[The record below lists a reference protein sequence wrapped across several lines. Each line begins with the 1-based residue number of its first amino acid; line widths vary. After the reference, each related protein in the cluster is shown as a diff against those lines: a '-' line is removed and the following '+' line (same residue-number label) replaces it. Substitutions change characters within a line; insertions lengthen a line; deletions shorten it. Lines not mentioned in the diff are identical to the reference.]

1 MKRRTFTVLLGLLLG
16 GTVLGANDLVSAE
29 YDVVVRPDGK
39 AAVYESLDW
48 TSPGGMHGFYFEGVA
63 GTPVFN
69 DDQCYADLGG
79 NQRVGLSISKT
90 DSDTWDIVL
99 AGGRAFSGSAMYFLN
114 YGVDLASDGS
124 IGSTTSDQ
132 YGSLFYFDWAP
143 EQWDEPLEHRTVRVV
158 LPVTVSS
165 ETVGQDVLTQVDFRT
180 EQYVNEEN
188 ATIDWFGTKGD
199 DGKYYLTARFHQTNV
214 ATMQTQRLQFYLKLD
229 TVGMQAGV
237 LTENSDSGPSTDS
250 GVSPI
255 GSTDTYGDSGTGYQT
270 TARTQGSPVVAGIVF
285 AAVIALVALLYWR
298 KSAGFAKTVES
309 VEKIKWAGDNWIPP
323 KLVVGTYQVK
333 GKVPKDLHPVEAA
346 LLLEMPLNR
355 VVALML
361 EGLKRQNIIEVVQED
376 PLQIKV
382 LTASKA
388 EHEYEELFLQAFDTE
403 GKVLSGLLSDFFEKV
418 LQKLQE
424 KVWDCDLEATKAYY
438 QAKLESL
445 PLGLPLRVRVGEVA
459 LTGTGPRF
467 TVHDLAWIDGFFRE
481 VRGHVF
487 VRSEDG
493 VLILPPNQVFRL
505 NEGGLR
511 IVGHLLSGRPIAR
524 LPGIADG
531 DRAREVHEFCSD
543 LRDFYQGDSSG
554 LDARASVERVPYT
567 FDFTRLPILGE
578 IAVTYACNN
587 ACRFCYAGCGAKGR
601 GCGPSAGPT
610 HTAPRGGGGRGSE
623 GAPAPDMTLA
633 EAKRVID
640 VFKREAQ
647 IPFFS
652 FTGGEPLLR
661 RDLEAMIRHARRL
674 GLEVNLVTN
683 GTLADPAR
691 ARSLARAGLRTAQVS
706 VEAPDAETHD
716 DLTTSPGSFDLTL
729 AGIRSLQAAGIS
741 VQTNTTVTA
750 MNAGVAHRMPGF
762 LKSLGIARFAM
773 NLYIPAAGGVA
784 GASPADPLFFPYSR
798 IGHVIDAVRAAAR
811 AAGLTFYWYSPT
823 PHCLYNPI
831 ARGLGNKSCAA
842 MDGLLSVSPSG
853 DVLPCSSYPQ
863 PMGSL
868 LREGFRAIWFSA
880 GARHF
885 KQKEYAPAECAGCE
899 SFRACQSACPL
910 YWSRAGTAEI
920 RNPSTA
926 AAATAEAAAAG
937 R

>member
-1 MKRRTFTVLLGLLLG
+1 VPLG
-16 GTVLGANDLVSAE
+16 
-29 YDVVVRPDGK
+29 
-39 AAVYESLDW
+39 
-48 TSPGGMHGFYFEGVA
+48 
-63 GTPVFN
+63 
-69 DDQCYADLGG
+69 
-79 NQRVGLSISKT
+79 
-90 DSDTWDIVL
+90 
-99 AGGRAFSGSAMYFLN
+99 
-114 YGVDLASDGS
+114 
-124 IGSTTSDQ
+124 
-132 YGSLFYFDWAP
+132 
-143 EQWDEPLEHRTVRVV
+143 
-158 LPVTVSS
+158 
-165 ETVGQDVLTQVDFRT
+165 
-180 EQYVNEEN
+180 
-188 ATIDWFGTKGD
+188 
-199 DGKYYLTARFHQTNV
+199 
-214 ATMQTQRLQFYLKLD
+214 
-229 TVGMQAGV
+229 
-237 LTENSDSGPSTDS
+237 
-250 GVSPI
+250 
-255 GSTDTYGDSGTGYQT
+255 
-270 TARTQGSPVVAGIVF
+270 
-285 AAVIALVALLYWR
+285 
-298 KSAGFAKTVES
+298 
-309 VEKIKWAGDNWIPP
+309 
-323 KLVVGTYQVK
+323 
-333 GKVPKDLHPVEAA
+333 
-346 LLLEMPLNR
+346 
-355 VVALML
+355 
-361 EGLKRQNIIEVVQED
+361 
-376 PLQIKV
+376 
-382 LTASKA
+382 
-388 EHEYEELFLQAFDTE
+388 
-403 GKVLSGLLSDFFEKV
+403 
-418 LQKLQE
+418 
-424 KVWDCDLEATKAYY
+424 
-438 QAKLESL
+438 L
-445 PLGLPLRVRVGEVA
+445 PLGLPFRVRVGEVA
-459 LTGTGPRF
+459 LTGSGPQSSVR
-467 TVHDLAWIDGFFRE
+467 DLAWIDGFFRK
-481 VRGHVF
+481 VRDHVF

-601 GCGPSAGPT
+601 GCGLGAGRRGT
-610 HTAPRGGGGRGSE
+610 SHAAP
-623 GAPAPDMTLA
+623 PDMTLA

-640 VFKREAQ
+640 VFKREAK

-716 DLTTSPGSFDLTL
+716 DLTASPGSFDLTL
-729 AGIRSLQAAGIS
+729 AGIRSLQAAGIC

-750 MNAGVAHRMPGF
+750 TNADLAHRMPGF

-773 NLYIPAAGGVA
+773 NLYIPSGGPLHRPMGGTAGGAVAAGESAQVPRPLPA
-784 GASPADPLFFPYSR
+784 VPADPLFFPYSR
-798 IGHVIDAVRAAAR
+798 IGPVIDAVRAAAR
-811 AAGLTFYWYSPT
+811 AEGLTFYWYSPT

-842 MDGLLSVSPSG
+842 MDGLLSVSPTG

-868 LREGFRAIWFSA
+868 LRDGFRAIWFSA
-880 GARHF
+880 EARHF
-885 KQKEYAPAECAGCE
+885 KQKEYMPAECAGCE
-899 SFRACQSACPL
+899 GFRACQSACPL

-920 RNPSTA
+920 RNPSTV
-926 AAATAEAAAAG
+926 EAAAAG